1 MTQISIDMSENMLIP
16 TRWGDTTTV
25 SQKVAQRY
33 YVLYKH
39 HLTHNDSLGPEER
52 AYLELY
58 VDYFER
64 ISETNYV

>member
-1 MTQISIDMSENMLIP
+1 MISKHMSDNMLIP
-16 TRWGDTTTV
+16 TRYGDTTTV

-39 HLTHNDSLGPEER
+39 HLCHNHSLSDEER

-58 VDYFER
+58 TKYFETV
-64 ISETNYV
+64 SQLDYV